1 MRRVV
6 GSWRTRSLSPV
17 VRDLL
22 IVLGSAWAVRAVA
35 IAVWP
40 ASAHSAD
47 LDSWKQV
54 AYQLRQGTNP
64 YATTAI
70 LKWPPFALVLV
81 WFIDHVAVWLG
92 VSFFAVMRATLVV
105 AEGAVAVVL
114 YFLMTRFAP
123 RREVRRILLV
133 GICFNPIAILFSV
146 QHENIDVFVGLC
158 VVLCLWAL
166 VSAERTR
173 DAAGWLAGS
182 LALGLGVFVKTV
194 PLALMPLLA
203 AGMRTASKLGR
214 TLALALFFGPVV
226 LSLAVV
232 VVFGP
237 HAVLDNVLGYR
248 SFSGFFG
255 ITGLLDLAHLEG
267 VTRVYDRVFTVVLVA
282 GLVVLFRVLW
292 NRGLDAKRT
301 ILLAG
306 LVLAAIPAVG
316 PGYAP
321 QYAYWFM
328 PALIASYPLFD
339 DGWRR
344 ILLVCYA
351 VAAVTFV
358 VDYGL
363 DVGLGHFFNGFFGD
377 TGFLHRLGERISTP
391 GAETVVRLPLFAAFL
406 VVLTAGCRRVWPKAG
421 VEDRSH
427 ARTRDGSVNV
437 AMESNKDLR

>member
-1 MRRVV
+1 MQRVSAAGV
-6 GSWRTRSLSPV
+6 RSRLLSPAAT
-17 VRDLL
+17 DLL
-22 IVLGSAWAVRAVA
+22 IVVGSAWVVRAVA
-35 IAVWP
+35 IAIWP
-40 ASAHSAD
+40 ATAHSVD
-47 LDSWKQV
+47 LNSWEQV
-54 AYQLRQGTNP
+54 AFQLRHGTNP
-64 YATTAI
+64 YATTDI

-81 WFIDHVAVWLG
+81 WSMDHAAVWLR
-92 VSFFAVMRATLVV
+92 VSFFTVMRATLVA
-105 AEGAVAVVL
+105 AEGAVAIVL

-123 RREVRRILLV
+123 AREVRRILLV

-158 VVLCLWAL
+158 VALALWAL
-166 VSAERTR
+166 VSADRAR
-173 DAAGWLAGS
+173 DAAGWLASS

-194 PLALMPLLA
+194 PLALIPLLA
-203 AGMRTASKLGR
+203 PEARRASKLGR
-214 TLALALFFGPVV
+214 TLALALFLGPAL

-248 SFSGFFG
+248 SLSGYFG
-255 ITGLLDLAHLEG
+255 ITGLLDLAHLNG
-267 VTRVYDRVFTVVLVA
+267 VTRLYVHVFTVVLVVGA
-282 GLVVLFRVLW
+282 AVLFRVLW
-292 NRGLDAKRT
+292 NRGLDARRA

-306 LVLAAIPAVG
+306 LILAAIPAIG

-358 VDYGL
+358 IEYGL
-363 DVGLGHFFNGFFGD
+363 IAPYGHFLNGFFGD
-377 TGFLHRLGERISTP
+377 TALLHRLGNRISTP
-391 GAETVVRLPLFAAFL
+391 GAETVFRLPLFAAIL
-406 VVLTAGCRRVWPKAG
+406 VVLAGGCRRVWPKAG
-421 VEDRSH
+421 VEDRSV
-427 ARTRDGSVNV
+427 G
-437 AMESNKDLR
+437 

>member
-1 MRRVV
+1 MQTASAAAIRSRLLT
-6 GSWRTRSLSPV
+6 RTAIDILV
-17 VRDLL
+17 L
-22 IVLGSAWAVRAVA
+22 LGSAWVVRAVA

-47 LDSWKQV
+47 LNSWEQV
-54 AYQLRQGTNP
+54 AFQLRQGANP
-64 YATTAI
+64 YATTEI

-81 WFIDHVAVWLG
+81 WAIDHTAVWLG
-92 VSFFAVMRATLVV
+92 VSFFAVMRATLVA

-123 RREVRRILLV
+123 AREVRRILLV

-146 QHENIDVFVGLC
+146 QHENIDVFVALFVMLG
-158 VVLCLWAL
+158 LWAL
-166 VSAERTR
+166 VSAERGR

-182 LALGLGVFVKTV
+182 LAFGLGVFVKTI
-194 PLALMPLLA
+194 PLALLPLLA
-203 AGMRTASKLGR
+203 PGMRTASKLGR
-214 TLALALFFGPVV
+214 TLALALFFGPAV

-248 SFSGFFG
+248 SFTGFFG
-255 ITGLLDLAHLEG
+255 ITGLLDLAHLHG
-267 VTRVYDRVFTVVLVA
+267 LTRLYSRVFTVVLIV
-282 GLVVLFRVLW
+282 GLPVLFRVLW
-292 NRGLDAKRT
+292 SRGLDAKRT

-306 LVLAAIPAVG
+306 LVLAAIPGVG

-321 QYAYWFM
+321 QYAYWFV
-328 PALIASYPLFD
+328 PPLVASYPLFD
-339 DGWRR
+339 DRWRR

-363 DVGLGHFFNGFFGD
+363 VEGLGHFVNGFFGD
-377 TGFLHRLGERISTP
+377 TGFLHRLSKGISTP
-391 GAETVVRLPLFAAFL
+391 GAQTLERLPLFAAFL
-406 VVLTAGCRRVWPKAG
+406 VVLVAGCRRVWPRAG
-421 VEDRSH
+421 
-427 ARTRDGSVNV
+427 AKDGS
-437 AMESNKDLR
+437 AG

>member
-1 MRRVV
+1 MQTASAA
-6 GSWRTRSLSPV
+6 GARSRLLSSTAI
-17 VRDLL
+17 DLL
-22 IVLGSAWAVRAVA
+22 IVLGSAWAVRAAA

-40 ASAHSAD
+40 ATAHSAD
-47 LDSWKQV
+47 LNAWMQV
-54 AYQLRQGTNP
+54 AEQLRNGANP
-64 YATTAI
+64 YATTTI

-81 WFIDHVAVWLG
+81 WFMDHLVMWLH
-92 VSFFAVMRATLVV
+92 VSFFTVMRATLVTV
-105 AEGAVAVVL
+105 EGAVAVVL
-114 YFLMTRFAP
+114 YFLMRRFAP
-123 RREVRRILLV
+123 ARDVRRILLV

-158 VVLCLWAL
+158 VVLGLWAL
-166 VSAERTR
+166 VSAEPAR
-173 DAAGWLAGS
+173 DAVGWLAAS
-182 LALGLGVFVKTV
+182 LAFGFGVFVKTV
-194 PLALMPLLA
+194 PLALLPLLA
-203 AGMRTASKLGR
+203 PGMRTASKLGR
-214 TLALALFFGPVV
+214 TLALGLFFGPAL

-255 ITGLLDLAHLEG
+255 ITGLLRLAHLDAA
-267 VTRVYDRVFTVVLVA
+267 TRVYSRAFTVVLLGGV
-282 GLVVLFRVLW
+282 VVLFRVLW
-292 NRGLDAKRT
+292 NRSLDAKRT

-306 LVLAAIPAVG
+306 LVLAAIPALG

-363 DVGLGHFFNGFFGD
+363 VVGLGHFFNGFFGD
-377 TGFLHRLGERISTP
+377 MGFLHRLSERISTP
-391 GAETVVRLPLFAAFL
+391 GAQTVVRLPLFAAFL
-406 VVLTAGCRRVWPKAG
+406 VVLVAGCRRVWPRAD
-421 VEDRSH
+421 VE
-427 ARTRDGSVNV
+427 
-437 AMESNKDLR
+437 

>member
-1 MRRVV
+1 MQTAPA
-6 GSWRTRSLSPV
+6 GGARSRLLSP
-17 VRDLL
+17 RATDLF
-22 IVLGSAWAVRAVA
+22 IVLGSAWIVRAVA

-40 ASAHSAD
+40 RISHSSD
-47 LDSWKQV
+47 LNSWMEV
-54 AYQLRQGTNP
+54 AFQLRQGTNP
-64 YATTAI
+64 YATTSI

-81 WFIDHVAVWLG
+81 WLIDHVAVLLG
-92 VSFFAVMRATLVV
+92 VTFFTVMRATLVA

-123 RREVRRILLV
+123 ARDVRRILLV

-146 QHENIDVFVGLC
+146 QHENIDVFVGLL

-166 VSAERTR
+166 VSAEPGR
-173 DAAGWLAGS
+173 DAVGWLAGS

-194 PLALMPLLA
+194 PLALLPLLA
-203 AGMRTASKLGR
+203 PRARTASKVGR
-214 TLALALFFGPVV
+214 TLALALFVGPVL

-232 VVFGP
+232 AVFGP

-248 SFSGFFG
+248 SVSGYFG
-255 ITGLLDLAHLEG
+255 ITGLLDLAHLHS
-267 VTRVYDRVFTVVLVA
+267 VTRLYERVFTVALVA
-282 GLVVLFRVLW
+282 GVAVLFRVLW
-292 NRGLDAKRT
+292 YRGLDAKRT

-358 VDYGL
+358 IDYGL
-363 DVGLGHFFNGFFGD
+363 VVGLGHFFNGFFGD
-377 TGFLHRLGERISTP
+377 TGFVHRLGERISTP
-391 GAETVVRLPLFAAFL
+391 GAQTVVRLPLFAAFL
-406 VVLTAGCRRVWPKAG
+406 VVLTAGCRRVWSKA
-421 VEDRSH
+421 
-427 ARTRDGSVNV
+427 DG
-437 AMESNKDLR
+437 KDQSPG

>member
-1 MRRVV
+1 MRRAV
-6 GSWRTRSLSPV
+6 GSWRGPTIPPAA
-17 VRDLL
+17 RDLL
-22 IVLGSAWAVRAVA
+22 VVLGSAWVVRAVA

-47 LDSWKQV
+47 LNSWQEV
-54 AYQLRQGTNP
+54 AFQLRQGANP
-64 YATTAI
+64 YATTEI

-81 WFIDHVAVWLG
+81 WTIDHAAVWLG
-92 VSFFAVMRATLVV
+92 VSFFAVMRATLVA

-123 RREVRRILLV
+123 AREVRRILLV

-146 QHENIDVFVGLC
+146 QHENIDVFVGLF
-158 VVLCLWAL
+158 VVLGLWGL
-166 VSAERTR
+166 VSAEPVR

-182 LALGLGVFVKTV
+182 LAFGLGVFVKTV
-194 PLALMPLLA
+194 PLALLPLLA
-203 AGMRTASKLGR
+203 PGARTASKLGR
-214 TLALALFFGPVV
+214 TLALALFFGPVL

-248 SFSGFFG
+248 SISGYFG
-255 ITGLLDLAHLEG
+255 ITGLLDLAHLHG
-267 VTRVYDRVFTVVLVA
+267 LTRLYSRVFTVALIAGVA
-282 GLVVLFRVLW
+282 VLFRVLW
-292 NRGLDAKRT
+292 SRGLDAKRT

-339 DGWRR
+339 NRWRR

-358 VDYGL
+358 IDYGL
-363 DVGLGHFFNGFFGD
+363 ISGLGHFINGFFGD
-377 TGFLHRLGERISTP
+377 TGFLHRLSDRISTP
-391 GAETVVRLPLFAAFL
+391 GAQTVERLPLFAAFL
-406 VVLTAGCRRVWPKAG
+406 VVLVAGFRRVWPRAG
-421 VEDRSH
+421 VEDRSV
-427 ARTRDGSVNV
+427 G
-437 AMESNKDLR
+437 

>member
-1 MRRVV
+1 MQRASTA
-6 GSWRTRSLSPV
+6 GARSRLFSPTAV
-17 VRDLL
+17 DLL
-22 IVLGSAWAVRAVA
+22 IVLGSAWTIRAVA

-40 ASAHSAD
+40 ATAHSAD
-47 LDSWKQV
+47 LGSWEQV
-54 AYQLRQGTNP
+54 AFQLRQGTDP

-92 VSFFAVMRATLVV
+92 VSFFTVMRAILVA

-114 YFLMTRFAP
+114 SFHMSRFAP
-123 RREVRRILLV
+123 AREVRRILLV

-146 QHENIDVFVGLC
+146 QHENIDVFVGLT
-158 VVLCLWAL
+158 VVLALWAL

-173 DAAGWLAGS
+173 DAVGWLAAS

-203 AGMRTASKLGR
+203 PGMRTASRLGR
-214 TLALALFFGPVV
+214 TLAVALFFVPVV
-226 LSLAVV
+226 LTLAVV

-255 ITGLLDLAHLEG
+255 ITGLLDLAHLHG
-267 VTRVYDRVFTVVLVA
+267 VTRLYSHVFTVVLIAGVA
-282 GLVVLFRVLW
+282 VLFRVLW
-292 NRGLDAKRT
+292 SRGLDEKRT

-328 PALIASYPLFD
+328 PPLIASYPLFD

-358 VDYGL
+358 IDYGL
-363 DVGLGHFFNGFFGD
+363 VEGLGHFVNGFFGD
-377 TGFLHRLGERISTP
+377 TGFLHRLSRGISTP
-391 GAETVVRLPLFAAFL
+391 GTQTLERLPLFAAFL
-406 VVLTAGCRRVWPKAG
+406 VLLVAGWRRVWPKG
-421 VEDRSH
+421 DEVES
-427 ARTRDGSVNV
+427 TG
-437 AMESNKDLR
+437 

>member
-1 MRRVV
+1 MQTA
-6 GSWRTRSLSPV
+6 SAAATRSRLLTPTAIDIV
-17 VRDLL
+17 VL
-22 IVLGSAWAVRAVA
+22 LGSAWVVRAVA

-47 LDSWKQV
+47 LNSWEQV
-54 AYQLRQGTNP
+54 AFQLRQGTNP
-64 YATTAI
+64 YASTEI

-81 WFIDHVAVWLG
+81 WSIDHVAVWLG
-92 VSFFAVMRATLVV
+92 VSFFAVMRATLVA

-146 QHENIDVFVGLC
+146 QHENIDVFVGLF
-158 VVLCLWAL
+158 VVLGLWAL
-166 VSAERTR
+166 VSAEPVR

-182 LALGLGVFVKTV
+182 LAFGLGVFVKTV
-194 PLALMPLLA
+194 PLALLPLLA
-203 AGMRTASKLGR
+203 PGARTASKLGR

-248 SFSGFFG
+248 SFTGFFG
-255 ITGLLDLAHLEG
+255 ITGLLDLAHLHG
-267 VTRVYDRVFTVVLVA
+267 LTRLYSRVFTVVLIV
-282 GLVVLFRVLW
+282 GLPVLFRVLW
-292 NRGLDAKRT
+292 SRGLDAKRT

-306 LVLAAIPAVG
+306 LVLAAIPGVG

-358 VDYGL
+358 IDYGL
-363 DVGLGHFFNGFFGD
+363 VEGLGHFVNGFFGD
-377 TGFLHRLGERISTP
+377 TGFLHRLSKGISTP
-391 GAETVVRLPLFAAFL
+391 GAQTLERLPLFAAFL
-406 VVLTAGCRRVWPKAG
+406 VVLVAGCRRVWPARVVPPAETTSPPAG
-421 VEDRSH
+421 Q
-427 ARTRDGSVNV
+427 
-437 AMESNKDLR
+437 

>member
-1 MRRVV
+1 MQTAPA
-6 GSWRTRSLSPV
+6 GGARSRLLSP
-17 VRDLL
+17 RATDLF
-22 IVLGSAWAVRAVA
+22 IVLGSAWIVRAVA

-40 ASAHSAD
+40 RISHSSD
-47 LDSWKQV
+47 LNSWMEV
-54 AYQLRQGTNP
+54 AFQLRQGTNP
-64 YATTAI
+64 YATTSI

-81 WFIDHVAVWLG
+81 WLIDHVAVLLG
-92 VSFFAVMRATLVV
+92 VTFFTVMRATLVA

-123 RREVRRILLV
+123 ARDVRRILLV

-146 QHENIDVFVGLC
+146 QHENIDVFVGLL
-158 VVLCLWAL
+158 VVLCLRAL
-166 VSAERTR
+166 VSAEPGR
-173 DAAGWLAGS
+173 DAVGWLAGS

-194 PLALMPLLA
+194 PLALLPLLA
-203 AGMRTASKLGR
+203 PRARTASKVGR
-214 TLALALFFGPVV
+214 TLALALFVGPVL

-232 VVFGP
+232 AVFGP

-248 SFSGFFG
+248 SVSGYFG
-255 ITGLLDLAHLEG
+255 ITGLLDLAHLHS
-267 VTRVYDRVFTVVLVA
+267 VTRLYERVFTVALVA
-282 GLVVLFRVLW
+282 GVAVLFRVLW
-292 NRGLDAKRT
+292 YRGLDAKRT

-358 VDYGL
+358 IDYGL
-363 DVGLGHFFNGFFGD
+363 VVGLGHFFNGFFGD
-377 TGFLHRLGERISTP
+377 TGFVHRLGERISTP
-391 GAETVVRLPLFAAFL
+391 GAQTVVRLPLFAAFL
-406 VVLTAGCRRVWPKAG
+406 VVLTAGCRRVWSKANG
-421 VEDRSH
+421 EDQSP
-427 ARTRDGSVNV
+427 G
-437 AMESNKDLR
+437 

>member
-1 MRRVV
+1 MQTA
-6 GSWRTRSLSPV
+6 SAAATRSRLLTPTAIDIV
-17 VRDLL
+17 VL
-22 IVLGSAWAVRAVA
+22 LGSAWVVRAVA

-47 LDSWKQV
+47 LNSWEQV
-54 AYQLRQGTNP
+54 AFQLRQGANP
-64 YATTAI
+64 YATTEI

-81 WFIDHVAVWLG
+81 WTIDHAAVWLG
-92 VSFFAVMRATLVV
+92 VSFFAVMRATLVA

-146 QHENIDVFVGLC
+146 QHENIDVFVGLF
-158 VVLCLWAL
+158 VVLGLWAL
-166 VSAERTR
+166 VSAEPVR

-182 LALGLGVFVKTV
+182 LAFGLGVFVKTV
-194 PLALMPLLA
+194 PLALLPLLA
-203 AGMRTASKLGR
+203 PGARTASKLGR

-248 SFSGFFG
+248 SFTGFFG
-255 ITGLLDLAHLEG
+255 ITGLLDLAHLHG
-267 VTRVYDRVFTVVLVA
+267 LTRLYSRVFTVVLIV
-282 GLVVLFRVLW
+282 GLPVLFRVLW
-292 NRGLDAKRT
+292 SRGLDAKRT

-306 LVLAAIPAVG
+306 LVLAAIPGVG

-358 VDYGL
+358 IDYGL
-363 DVGLGHFFNGFFGD
+363 VEGLGHFVNGFFGD
-377 TGFLHRLGERISTP
+377 TGFLHRLSKGISTP
-391 GAETVVRLPLFAAFL
+391 GAQTIERLPLFAAFL
-406 VVLTAGCRRVWPKAG
+406 VVLVAGCRRVWP
-421 VEDRSH
+421 RP
-427 ARTRDGSVNV
+427 
-437 AMESNKDLR
+437 